1 MQKNKKGLLLF
12 IIITTVLLIPVA
24 IVARFNLIYQNTCFP
39 QVSLNGYRY
48 LEITRE
54 KAQKT
59 LEDKIAAAYP
69 QGMELS
75 YENQT
80 FIIPLSE
87 IGVQI
92 DAGKSTEKIFSYG
105 HRENVLTSLAEQ
117 IALIKNDIDFKN
129 ELAYS
134 DFLIRNSKLEEI
146 SKIENPVQNFS
157 YEFDGED
164 FQAVQ
169 PSEGLVINEDKL
181 KSDIEKNLLTLKNDA
196 ITIELVIEKPVI
208 TKDDKKDV
216 VEKAKNLIERQIAL
230 TYDSSSWE
238 VTKEDF
244 GKWVDFIPQKNGNG
258 YELRLAPSKERIEDY
273 LVSLVPQVN
282 SEPVNAQLEFNE
294 NRIGVFALSQE
305 GIRLNTEQSAKKI
318 GEEIFKDENYTKIE
332 AAEEN
337 SQEDSSENSEE
348 ADKIDQNKIVIEL
361 ITEKVQ
367 PELTTENIDNMGI
380 TSLLATGESNFYG
393 STKSRKHN
401 IAVGASKFNGI
412 LIGPGEEFSFN
423 DALGNVGAQEGYL
436 PELVIKQ
443 GATVPEYGGGLCQV
457 STTAFRGA
465 VASGLEITERKNH
478 AYAVSYY
485 SPQGTDATIYPPHP
499 DLAFINNTPAYILI
513 QTRTSGNN
521 LYFDFYGTNDGR
533 KIEMEG
539 PVVYER
545 GAGGAMKTVW
555 TQRVYD
561 KDGNLFLEEP
571 FYSNYK
577 SAALYPRTNPL
588 Q

>member
-1 MQKNKKGLLLF
+1 MQQNNKKLIP
-12 IIITTVLLIPVA
+12 IIAAATILLIPMS
-24 IVARFNLIYQNTCFP
+24 IIARLNMIYQNTCFP
-39 QVSLNGYRY
+39 QISLNGENYSGNSK
-48 LEITRE
+48 EE
-54 KAQKT
+54 AQKA
-59 LEDKIAAAYP
+59 LEDKITATYP
-69 QGMELS
+69 QGMEFS

-87 IGVQI
+87 LGIQI
-92 DAGKSTEKIFSYG
+92 DTEKSTEEVFSYG
-105 HRENVLTSLAEQ
+105 HRDNILTSLIEQ
-117 IALIKNDIDFKN
+117 AKLLKNDIDFQN
-129 ELAYS
+129 ELNYS
-134 DFLIRNSKLEEI
+134 DFLVEDNRREEL
-146 SKIENPVQNFS
+146 SKIEKPVQNFS
-157 YEFDGED
+157 YEFDGKD
-164 FQAVQ
+164 FQAIQ
-169 PSEGLVINEDKL
+169 PREGLVINEDKL
-181 KSDIEKNLLTLKNDA
+181 KADIEKNLLTLKNDP
-196 ITIELVIEKPVI
+196 ITIELVIEEPVI
-208 TKDDKKDV
+208 TKDTEKDV
-216 VEKAKNLIERQIAL
+216 VKKAKNLIERQIAL
-230 TYDSSSWE
+230 EYDSSSWE

-244 GKWVDFIPQKNGNG
+244 GKWVDFVPQENGSK
-258 YELRLAPSKERIEDY
+258 YKLRLTPNKRQIEDY
-273 LVSLVPQVN
+273 LISLVPQVN

-294 NRIGVFALSQE
+294 NRVEVFALSQE
-305 GIRLNTEQSAKKI
+305 GVRLNTEKSAEKI
-318 GEEIFKDENYTKIE
+318 GEAIFKEENYTKIE
-332 AAEEN
+332 TMKD
-337 SQEDSSENSEE
+337 SSPEDSSGISKE
-348 ADKIDQNKIVIEL
+348 ANRINQNKIIIEL

-367 PELTTENIDNMGI
+367 PKLTTENINNMGI

-393 STKSRKHN
+393 STNSRKHN
-401 IAVGASKFNGI
+401 VAVGASKFNGV

-423 DALGNVGAQEGYL
+423 DILGNVGAQEGYL

-513 QTRTSGNN
+513 QTRISGNN
-521 LYFDFYGTNDGR
+521 LYFDFYGTDDGR
-533 KIEMEG
+533 KVEMEG

-561 KDGNLFLEEP
+561 KNGNLFLEEP

-577 SAALYPRTNPL
+577 SAALYPRNNPL